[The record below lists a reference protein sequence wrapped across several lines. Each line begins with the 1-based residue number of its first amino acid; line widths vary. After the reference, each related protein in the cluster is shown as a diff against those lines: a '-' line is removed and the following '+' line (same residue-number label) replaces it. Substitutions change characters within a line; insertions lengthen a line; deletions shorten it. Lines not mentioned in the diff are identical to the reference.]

1 MPVAHFHALSIRA
14 AAAGVHDAP
23 PGREYM
29 KSRILMVV
37 AALGLS
43 VSLVGCKNDCRVAC
57 EKKQECMSSNLNV
70 EQCAQTCGQKA
81 KEDQEFAKQAQ
92 ACSQCVKDRACSE
105 TMKQCL
111 DECISVVGF

>member
-1 MPVAHFHALSIRA
+1 MPVSHFIRTA
-14 AAAGVHDAP
+14 AIGVHDAP
-23 PGREYM
+23 TWEECM

-57 EKKQECMSSNLNV
+57 EKKQECVSSNLNV
-70 EQCAQTCGQKA
+70 DQCAETCGRKA
-81 KEDQEFAKQAQ
+81 KEDKEFASQAQ

-105 TMKQCL
+105 TMRQCL
-111 DECISVVGF
+111 DECIGVVGL